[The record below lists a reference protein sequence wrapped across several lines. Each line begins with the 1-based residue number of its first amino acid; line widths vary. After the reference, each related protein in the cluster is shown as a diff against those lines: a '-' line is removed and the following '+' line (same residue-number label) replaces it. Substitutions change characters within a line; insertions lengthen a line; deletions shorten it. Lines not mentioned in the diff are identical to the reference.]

1 MTSDKRY
8 RLAPAFVARQF
19 PRRYDY
25 TVEECVAAGL
35 VLTIAEAM
43 ASLEGP
49 KRRHLTRWRWSEDP
63 SFELVAAK
71 AGRCRRWWFRCPS
84 PSCHRKCE
92 ALYRPPDAED
102 WACRTCS
109 RVQYGSRR
117 YGRRH
122 LAREIRTPRQ
132 EVIVRRRYERECRLV
147 KALAMTKPWWRE
159 GRDAL
164 LDRMAQVVATNERE
178 SERAA
183 AWLREQL
190 RRPRRVA
197 AASPEI
203 MRSLTPELLATLQ
216 RLNAVTA

>member
-1 MTSDKRY
+1 
-8 RLAPAFVARQF
+8 
-19 PRRYDY
+19 
-25 TVEECVAAGL
+25 
-35 VLTIAEAM
+35 
-43 ASLEGP
+43 
-49 KRRHLTRWRWSEDP
+49 
-63 SFELVAAK
+63 
-71 AGRCRRWWFRCPS
+71 
-84 PSCHRKCE
+84 
-92 ALYRPPDAED
+92 
-102 WACRTCS
+102 
-109 RVQYGSRR
+109 
-117 YGRRH
+117 
-122 LAREIRTPRQ
+122 
-132 EVIVRRRYERECRLV
+132 
-147 KALAMTKPWWRE
+147 MTKPWWRE